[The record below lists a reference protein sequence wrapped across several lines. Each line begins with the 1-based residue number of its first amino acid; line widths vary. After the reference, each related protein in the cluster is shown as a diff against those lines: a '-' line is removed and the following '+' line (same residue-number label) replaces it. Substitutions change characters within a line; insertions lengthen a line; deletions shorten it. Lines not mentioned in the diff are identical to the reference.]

1 MAKEK
6 NIYIF
11 CWILVLQNYIFN
23 SEGIFNIYSL
33 LDRNFY
39 VVIPFFFNL
48 EGILDIY
55 LLLDRNFYVVIPFS
69 LSSLST
75 LLSLD
80 IMVMGFKDVQLR
92 AQDLMGSARGFIL
105 ADKSVKKDFIKENK
119 RQMLQFLFFFPPP
132 IFEIY
137 KFSFGN

>member
-1 MAKEK
+1 M
-6 NIYIF
+6 
-11 CWILVLQNYIFN
+11 
-23 SEGIFNIYSL
+23 
-33 LDRNFY
+33 
-39 VVIPFFFNL
+39 IPFFFNL

-119 RQMLQFLFFFPPP
+119 RQMLQFLFFPPP
-132 IFEIY
+132 LFSKYTNLASEINY
-137 KFSFGN
+137 YGMHARTYLFPHLACNSMIKSCSSGVILPLLTSGRR